1 MPPMPSRPPAPP
13 SFYGNVAQM
22 SGGSP
27 GGQPGQPGQQP
38 GQGKK
43 AGEDEIEIVKTLFRV
58 FEKWRKAAGGD
69 QKKSDLIQ
77 KMADVLEQYNNEF
90 VKTDLKSGAGEEA
103 GATKPPQPTPG
114 EGQGPTPAA
123 AGGGAGME
131 TQPVPA

>member
-1 MPPMPSRPPAPP
+1 MPSRPPAPP

-22 SGGSP
+22 GAGG
-27 GGQPGQPGQQP
+27 GGGAAGGGQQP

-58 FEKWRKAAGGD
+58 FEKWRKAAGTD
-69 QKKSDLIQ
+69 QKKTDLIQ
-77 KMADVLEQYNNEF
+77 KMADTLEQYNNEF
-90 VKTDLKSGAGEEA
+90 VKTDLKGGAGEEA
-103 GATKPPQPTPG
+103 GSTKPPQPTPA